1 MLKLR
6 INPLVVSDLQEIK
19 EDETPQ
25 LRRPGLSFF

>member
-19 EDETPQ
+19 EDETQ
-25 LRRPGLSFF
+25 LRRPVLSFF